1 MDVTHTG
8 SSMKWRTALLV
19 LWDKHV
25 INQGGNMTFIFFYGY
40 YRAQSPS
47 CIVAKCAAYIPVH

>member
-19 LWDKHV
+19 LRDKHK
-25 INQGGNMTFIFFYGY
+25 INQEGVKFSYLAKKKKKKTSLMT
-40 YRAQSPS
+40 
-47 CIVAKCAAYIPVH
+47 